1 MFDSLLIANRGEIA
15 CRIVATCRRLGIRT
29 VAVYSDADRDARHVR
44 MADEAVRLG
53 PPPAAESYLVV
64 ERVLD
69 AARRT
74 GAAAV
79 HPGYGFL
86 SESSAFAL
94 AVREAGLIFVGPPPE
109 AMERL
114 GGKDS
119 AKALLAPAGVP
130 LVPGYHGA
138 DQADARL
145 RDEANGIGFPL
156 LIKAT
161 AGGGGKGMRRVDHA
175 SEFLEALASCRRE
188 AKAAFGDDRV
198 LVERLIDRPRHV
210 ELQVFADRHGSAVHL
225 FERDC
230 TLQRRH
236 QKIIE
241 EAPAPGLDPD
251 LRAALGQAATGAA
264 LAAGYENAGTVEFLL
279 DQSGGFYFIE
289 MNTRLQVEHPVTE
302 AITGLDLVEWQLR
315 IAAGEPLPLR
325 QEEITCRGHA
335 FEARL
340 YAEDPARGFLPSIG
354 RLRTLRLPTGLDGA
368 RVDTGVEE
376 GDAVTPYYDPMIAKI
391 IAHGADRAAALE
403 RLAAALDATQVD
415 GVTTNLAFLR
425 AAAASPEF
433 KAMRLDTGW
442 LDREGTQ
449 SLAADQAAEPAT
461 LLLAALATVALSL
474 ARPAPPPVPGTD
486 WTSPWH
492 RRDAWRLNQP
502 PRGLVRLLDGKELH
516 IVTVDGTA
524 ERFTARLGTDELHAR
539 CGVAGGRV
547 WVESEGVRRSF
558 PAMIVGH
565 TLTLTLDGRRRT
577 LVLEDGRF
585 AARGEEEDS
594 GLFTAPMP
602 GKVTKLL
609 VAPGDRV
616 DQGPAA
622 GRARGHED
630 GEPLRGA
637 ARRAGDGSACARGR
651 PGGGGGGAARPAGGR
666 EPGVSP
672 ADLFAS
678 VPPEVT
684 IVEVGPRDGLQN
696 EATPVPVAAKVALI
710 EALAEAGLPVVE
722 AGSFVSPKWVP
733 QMAGS
738 DEVMRS
744 VHRRS
749 GVRYPVLV
757 PNLKGLEAAL
767 AAGAEEIAVFGAAS
781 ETFSQK
787 NINCSIAESLERFRP
802 VVQEALAR
810 NVRVRGYV
818 SCVVGLPLRGRDR
831 PGGGRPRGA
840 RAARHGLLRGL
851 ARRHRRG
858 RHATQDRRHAGR
870 GHARGSRG
878 GARHPR
884 PRHLRPGPCERA
896 DRAGARRARYR
907 QLGRRPRRLPLR
919 QGCVGQHR
927 HRGRDLHARRNGRA
941 DGGGLGCGDRGR
953 SRNMRDPGYLEPQQ
967 GGARPRPAEPAFCRH
982 MTNSQHMSAC
992 VSTTTL
998 TGPRPSAPPREAA
1011 RKRRPSAGPWRSRA
1025 HGVLGPRRERA

>member
-175 SEFLEALASCRRE
+175 SEFLEALAVLPARGQGRVRRRPR
-188 AKAAFGDDRV
+188 AGRAA
-198 LVERLIDRPRHV
+198 DRP
-210 ELQVFADRHGSAVHL
+210 A
-225 FERDC
+225 
-230 TLQRRH
+230 
-236 QKIIE
+236 
-241 EAPAPGLDPD
+241 APC
-251 LRAALGQAATGAA
+251 RAAGVRRPAWVSRPPVRARLHAAAPPPEDHRGGARTRARPRSCARRSGRAATGAA

-325 QEEITCRGHA
+325 QEEIACRGHA

-354 RLRTLRLPTGLDGA
+354 RLRTLRLPTGLDGV

-403 RLAAALDATQVD
+403 RLAAALDATQVE

-449 SLAADQAAEPAT
+449 SLAADQPAEPAT

-516 IVTVDGTA
+516 IVTVEGTA
-524 ERFTARLGTDELHAR
+524 ERFTARLG
-539 CGVAGGRV
+539 
-547 WVESEGVRRSF
+547 
-558 PAMIVGH
+558 
-565 TLTLTLDGRRRT
+565 DGR
-577 LVLEDGRF
+577 
-585 AARGEEEDS
+585 
-594 GLFTAPMP
+594 
-602 GKVTKLL
+602 
-609 VAPGDRV
+609 
-616 DQGPAA
+616 
-622 GRARGHED
+622 
-630 GEPLRGA
+630 
-637 ARRAGDGSACARGR
+637 
-651 PGGGGGGAARPAGGR
+651 AARPLRRRRRSRLGR
-666 EPGVSP
+666 E
-672 ADLFAS
+672 
-678 VPPEVT
+678 
-684 IVEVGPRDGLQN
+684 
-696 EATPVPVAAKVALI
+696 
-710 EALAEAGLPVVE
+710 
-722 AGSFVSPKWVP
+722 
-733 QMAGS
+733 
-738 DEVMRS
+738 
-744 VHRRS
+744 RR
-749 GVRYPVLV
+749 PC
-757 PNLKGLEAAL
+757 A
-767 AAGAEEIAVFGAAS
+767 AAS
-781 ETFSQK
+781 
-787 NINCSIAESLERFRP
+787 
-802 VVQEALAR
+802 
-810 NVRVRGYV
+810 
-818 SCVVGLPLRGRDR
+818 
-831 PGGGRPRGA
+831 RPR
-840 RAARHGLLRGL
+840 
-851 ARRHRRG
+851 
-858 RHATQDRRHAGR
+858 
-870 GHARGSRG
+870 S
-878 GARHPR
+878 
-884 PRHLRPGPCERA
+884 
-896 DRAGARRARYR
+896 
-907 QLGRRPRRLPLR
+907 
-919 QGCVGQHR
+919 
-927 HRGRDLHARRNGRA
+927 
-941 DGGGLGCGDRGR
+941 
-953 SRNMRDPGYLEPQQ
+953 
-967 GGARPRPAEPAFCRH
+967 
-982 MTNSQHMSAC
+982 SAI
-992 VSTTTL
+992 
-998 TGPRPSAPPREAA
+998 R
-1011 RKRRPSAGPWRSRA
+1011 
-1025 HGVLGPRRERA
+1025 

>member
-210 ELQVFADRHGSAVHL
+210 ELQVFADRHGQAVHL

-241 EAPAPGLDPD
+241 EAPAPGLDPE
-251 LRAALGQAATGAA
+251 LRAALGRAATGAA

-325 QEEITCRGHA
+325 QEEIACRGHA

-403 RLAAALDATQVD
+403 RLAAALDATQVE

-449 SLAADQAAEPAT
+449 SLAADQAGRPGHAAPGRAGDRGAQPRPAGPAAGAGHGLDLALAPARRLAAQPAT
-461 LLLAALATVALSL
+461 ARPGPAAGRQGAAHRHGRGYGRALHRAPGRRTSCTPAAASPTVASGSR
-474 ARPAPPPVPGTD
+474 A
-486 WTSPWH
+486 
-492 RRDAWRLNQP
+492 
-502 PRGLVRLLDGKELH
+502 
-516 IVTVDGTA
+516 TA
-524 ERFTARLGTDELHAR
+524 
-539 CGVAGGRV
+539 
-547 WVESEGVRRSF
+547 VRRSF
-558 PAMIVGH
+558 PAAIVGH

-616 DQGPAA
+616 TKGQ
-622 GRARGHED
+622 
-630 GEPLRGA
+630 PLAVLEAMKMESRFEA
-637 ARRAGDGSACARGR
+637 
-651 PGGGGGGAARPAGGR
+651 
-666 EPGVSP
+666 
-672 ADLFAS
+672 
-678 VPPEVT
+678 
-684 IVEVGPRDGLQN
+684 PRDGLVTAVHVREGDQ
-696 EATPVPVAAKVALI
+696 
-710 EALAEAGLPVVE
+710 VE
-722 AGSFVSPKWVP
+722 EGA
-733 QMAGS
+733 
-738 DEVMRS
+738 
-744 VHRRS
+744 
-749 GVRYPVLV
+749 VL
-757 PNLKGLEAAL
+757 LDLQA
-767 AAGAEEIAVFGAAS
+767 
-781 ETFSQK
+781 
-787 NINCSIAESLERFRP
+787 AES
-802 VVQEALAR
+802 
-810 NVRVRGYV
+810 
-818 SCVVGLPLRGRDR
+818 
-831 PGGGRPRGA
+831 
-840 RAARHGLLRGL
+840 
-851 ARRHRRG
+851 
-858 RHATQDRRHAGR
+858 
-870 GHARGSRG
+870 
-878 GARHPR
+878 
-884 PRHLRPGPCERA
+884 
-896 DRAGARRARYR
+896 
-907 QLGRRPRRLPLR
+907 
-919 QGCVGQHR
+919 
-927 HRGRDLHARRNGRA
+927 
-941 DGGGLGCGDRGR
+941 
-953 SRNMRDPGYLEPQQ
+953 
-967 GGARPRPAEPAFCRH
+967 PA
-982 MTNSQHMSAC
+982 
-992 VSTTTL
+992 
-998 TGPRPSAPPREAA
+998 
-1011 RKRRPSAGPWRSRA
+1011 
-1025 HGVLGPRRERA
+1025 